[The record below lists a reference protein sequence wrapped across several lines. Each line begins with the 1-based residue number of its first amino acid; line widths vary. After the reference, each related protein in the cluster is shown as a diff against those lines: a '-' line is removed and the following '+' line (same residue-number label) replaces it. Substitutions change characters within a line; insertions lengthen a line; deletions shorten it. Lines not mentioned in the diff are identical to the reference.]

1 MGGGKSLR
9 RGKIF
14 AQDSIFLP
22 PLANFSC
29 TPLLIGNKIIALR
42 QKRPSTTEKID
53 YNRHY
58 KKAQNFLNF
67 DHTMIKHHLLESL

>member
-1 MGGGKSLR
+1 MPRGRGNFRAR
-9 RGKIF
+9 RTVYF
-14 AQDSIFLP
+14 FPP